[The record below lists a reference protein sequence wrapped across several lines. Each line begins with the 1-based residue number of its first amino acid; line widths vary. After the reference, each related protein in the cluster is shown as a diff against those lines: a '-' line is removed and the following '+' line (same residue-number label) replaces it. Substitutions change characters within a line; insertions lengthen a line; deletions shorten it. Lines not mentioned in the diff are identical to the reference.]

1 MLRAAVNP
9 GPHPGYNRRSHIV
22 NRIPDIGR
30 SEGVTKK
37 WQKPPPNMRKD
48 TILSHAGRA
57 PERFDG
63 AVNVP
68 VIRASTILYPDVE
81 SHEDRSDRFAGVRYG
96 RSGTTTRFALEET
109 LAQLEGAARVC
120 AVGSGLAAI
129 VVALLAFTRSGD
141 HILVADNV
149 YGPTRNFCLGRL
161 QRMGVETE
169 FYDPAIGGAIER
181 LLRDNTRLVYCESPG
196 SLTFEMQDIPA
207 VAAVAHARSIP
218 VLADN
223 TWATPYFFSP
233 FPKGVDISIHA
244 ATKYIVGHADVMMG
258 TIGATEEHWRTIR
271 QTASDYG
278 YTASPDDCYLAL
290 RGLRTLSAR
299 MRQQMASALE
309 IARWLEGRPE
319 VARVRY
325 PALESDPG
333 HALWK
338 RDMTGAASLFGVELK
353 PCSDAAVKAAINS
366 LHYFGHGS
374 SWGGFESLVT
384 YPKPEQLRTATS
396 WKSGPL
402 LRLHIGLEDPA
413 DLIGDLEAA
422 FEVLRTSA

>member
-1 MLRAAVNP
+1 MSGKWRKP
-9 GPHPGYNRRSHIV
+9 GP
-22 NRIPDIGR
+22 
-30 SEGVTKK
+30 E
-37 WQKPPPNMRKD
+37 MRKD
-48 TILSHAGRA
+48 TVLSHAGRA

-96 RSGTTTRFALEET
+96 RSGTTTRFAFEET

-161 QRMGVETE
+161 QRIGIETE
-169 FYDPAIGGAIER
+169 FYDPAIGGGIER
-181 LLRDNTRLVYCESPG
+181 LLRENTRLVYCESPG

-207 VAAVAHARSIP
+207 IARAARARSIP

-223 TWATPYFFSP
+223 TWATPYFFRP
-233 FPKGVDISIHA
+233 FEKGIDVSIHA

-258 TIGATEEHWRTIR
+258 TIGATEAHWRTVR

-299 MRQQMASALE
+299 MRQQMAAALE
-309 IARWLEGRPE
+309 VARWLQARPE
-319 VARVRY
+319 VERVLY
-325 PALESDPG
+325 PALETDPG

-338 RDMTGAASLFGVELK
+338 RDMSGAASLFGVVLK

-384 YPKPEQLRTATS
+384 YPKPEQLRTATT
-396 WKSGPL
+396 WKAGPL

-413 DLIGDLEAA
+413 DLIADLDAA
-422 FEVLRTSA
+422 FAALRGSSAS